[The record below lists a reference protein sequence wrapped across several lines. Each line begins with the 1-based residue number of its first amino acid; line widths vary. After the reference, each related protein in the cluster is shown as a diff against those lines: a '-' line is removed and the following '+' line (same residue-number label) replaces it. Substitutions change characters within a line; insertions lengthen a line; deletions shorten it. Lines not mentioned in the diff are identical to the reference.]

1 MKIVKFSILLSFV
14 IIISLL
20 AGCATFGST
29 SNSTVPMDDYI
40 DDGVFRPKFR
50 MVVCSDI
57 HITDE
62 ANIRTE
68 RLRNMLKQMNEYAA
82 SNPDNYNKID
92 ALCIVG
98 DIGHDGTVPEWELAK
113 KVLDEG
119 MSEDTQLVI
128 TTGNHD
134 YYNFAQDS
142 KTEFEKIFGA
152 DAAQQHIQIGGY
164 DFITVNFDNNGM
176 SCSDSVVQ
184 WVDQEVSKA
193 AETAGSDKPVFVF
206 QHIGNEGTVL
216 GTCSHFLSGN
226 CKNLNPI
233 YAKYPNIVNF
243 SGHTH
248 YLQNDDCS
256 IHQKDYTSIGTGTLN
271 YTMRQYNGPEEIPIE
286 NKNEVS
292 QVWVIELDG
301 RHKMRLKVWD
311 VLQEKFLGEDRYI
324 ESYNKDNFVYTE
336 NRFTSEDLFF
346 PEGAV
351 PEVTN
356 VTSDSVAL
364 EFPRTAPESLNG
376 RVYRVDIWTADGTV
390 VDGQLIGI
398 NYFDGKFDE
407 KVSVEFTGLE
417 PNTQYKAKVFAV
429 NGLYCVD
436 IADFTK
442 TYYSAPI
449 EVNFKTNK

>member
-1 MKIVKFSILLSFV
+1 MNKRNISILLLIV
-14 IIISLL
+14 ILLSLL
-20 AGCATFGST
+20 AGCVSPAGTA
-29 SNSTVPMDDYI
+29 NSTAATDDYI

-68 RLRNMLKQMNEYAA
+68 RLKNMLSQMNDYAS
-82 SNPDNYNKID
+82 SNPDDYGRID

-98 DIGHDGTVPEWELAK
+98 DIGHDGTVAEWELAK

-119 MSEDTQLVI
+119 MSEETQLVI

-134 YYNFAQDS
+134 YYNFAQAS

-164 DFITVNFDNNGM
+164 DFITVNFDENGTN
-176 SCSDSVVQ
+176 CSDSVVQ
-184 WVDQEVSKA
+184 WVNEEVKKA
-193 AETAGSDKPVFVF
+193 TETSGSNKPVFVF
-206 QHIGNEGTVL
+206 QHIGNEDTVL
-216 GTCSHFLSGN
+216 GTCSHFQSGN
-226 CKNLNPI
+226 NKNLKPI
-233 YAKYPNIVNF
+233 YAQYPNVVNF

-256 IHQKDYTSIGTGTLN
+256 IHQKDFTSIGTGTLN

-286 NKNEVS
+286 NKTEVS

-324 ESYNKDNFVYTE
+324 ESYEKENFVYTE
-336 NRFTSEDLFF
+336 DRFTSDQLFF

-356 VTSDSVAL
+356 VTNDSVSL

-376 RVYRVDIWTADGTV
+376 RVYRVDIWTADGSV

-398 NYFDGKFDE
+398 NYFDGKYDE

-417 PNTQYKAKVFAV
+417 PNTEYKAKVFAI
-429 NGLYCVD
+429 NGLYCVN
-436 IADFTK
+436 IADFSK
-442 TYYSAPI
+442 TFYSTPI
-449 EVNFKTNK
+449 EVTFKTK

>member
-1 MKIVKFSILLSFV
+1 MKKDKISILLVFV
-14 IIISLL
+14 IIISLF
-20 AGCATFGST
+20 AGCAPQGST
-29 SNSTVPMDDYI
+29 VSSTAPTDDYI

-57 HITDE
+57 HITE
-62 ANIRTE
+62 ETNIRTQ
-68 RLRNMLKQMNEYAA
+68 RLRNMLKQMNDYAA

-92 ALCIVG
+92 AICIAG
-98 DIGHDGTVPEWELAK
+98 DIGHDGTVEQWSLAK

-119 MSEDTQLVI
+119 MSEETQLVI

-134 YYNFAQDS
+134 HYAFPQTAKQ
-142 KTEFEKIFGA
+142 EFEKIFGA
-152 DAAQQHIQIGGY
+152 DVAQQHIQIGGY
-164 DFITVNFDNNGM
+164 HFITVNFDIEGWDCTENVPIWL
-176 SCSDSVVQ
+176 DT
-184 WVDQEVSKA
+184 ELAKA
-193 AETAGSDKPVFVF
+193 TEEAGTNEPIFVL
-206 QHIGNEGTVL
+206 QHIGNQDTLL
-216 GTCSHFLSGN
+216 GTCSHFLSGTCN
-226 CKNLNPI
+226 KLN
-233 YAKYPNIVNF
+233 AVLSKYPNVVDF

-248 YLQNDDCS
+248 YLQNDQCA
-256 IHQKDYTSIGTGTLN
+256 IHQKDFTSIGTGTLN

-292 QVWVIELDG
+292 QVWVIEMDG

-324 ESYNKDNFVYTE
+324 EAYSKDSFIYTE
-336 NRFTSEDLFF
+336 DRFTSEDLFF

-351 PEVTN
+351 PEVTY

-390 VDGQLIGI
+390 VDGKLIGI
-398 NYFDGKFDE
+398 NYFDGKYDE

-417 PNTQYKAKVFAV
+417 PKTEYKAKVFAV
-429 NGLYCVD
+429 NGVYCVD
-436 IADFTK
+436 VADFTK
-442 TYYSAPI
+442 TFYSAPI
-449 EVNFKTNK
+449 EVTFKTK